1 MSTHF
6 LVIYRPPR
14 PTFADDATPDEERVI
29 GSHFQ
34 YLKRLLAEGK
44 LLIAGPCE
52 DASMG
57 LAVLEC
63 ENQEEA
69 RSILA
74 ADPAIQGKVFTG
86 EIKPYRVSLFRK

>member
-1 MSTHF
+1 MAHF
-6 LVIYRPPR
+6 LLIYRPPR
-14 PTFADDATPDEERVI
+14 PTFHSDATAEEERVI

-44 LLIAGPCE
+44 LLLAGPCE

-57 LAVLEC
+57 LAVIEC
-63 ENQEEA
+63 GSLDEA

-74 ADPAIQGKVFTG
+74 ADPAVQGKVFTG
-86 EIKPYRVSLFRK
+86 EIKLYRVSLFRK

>member
-1 MSTHF
+1 MPHF

-14 PTFADDATPDEERVI
+14 PTFAADATPEEERVV

-34 YLKRLLAEGK
+34 FLKRLLAEGK
-44 LLIAGPCE
+44 LLLAGPCE

-57 LAVLEC
+57 LAVIEC
-63 ENQEEA
+63 DNLDEA

-74 ADPAIQGKVFTG
+74 ADPAVQGRVFTG
-86 EIKPYRVSLFRK
+86 EIKPYRVSLFRT

>member
-1 MSTHF
+1 MAHF

-14 PTFADDATPDEERVI
+14 PTFNDDATADEERII
-29 GSHFQ
+29 GIHFQ

-57 LAVLEC
+57 LAVIEC
-63 ENQEEA
+63 ENQDEA

-74 ADPAIQGKVFTG
+74 ADPAIEGKVFTG

>member
-74 ADPAIQGKVFTG
+74 ADPAIQGRVFTG

>member
-6 LVIYRPPR
+6 LVINRPPR

-74 ADPAIQGKVFTG
+74 ADPAIQGRVFTG

>member
-1 MSTHF
+1 MAHF

-14 PTFADDATPDEERVI
+14 PTFHEDATAEEERVI

-34 YLKRLLAEGK
+34 YLKRLLADGK

-52 DASMG
+52 DGSMG
-57 LAVLEC
+57 LAVIEC
-63 ENQEEA
+63 ESQEEA

-74 ADPAIQGKVFTG
+74 ADPAVQGHVFTG

>member
-1 MSTHF
+1 MAHF

-14 PTFADDATPDEERVI
+14 PTFNDDATADEERVI
-29 GSHFQ
+29 GIHFQ

-44 LLIAGPCE
+44 LLMAGPCE

-63 ENQEEA
+63 ESQDEA

-74 ADPAIQGKVFTG
+74 ADPAIVGKIFTG

>member
-1 MSTHF
+1 MAHF

-14 PTFADDATPDEERVI
+14 PTFAQDATDSEERVI
-29 GSHFQ
+29 GEHFV

-57 LAVLEC
+57 IAVYETQD
-63 ENQEEA
+63 EEEA
-69 RSILA
+69 RNILA
-74 ADPAIQGKVFTG
+74 EDPAVLGRVFTG
-86 EIKPYRVSLFRK
+86 EIKPYRVSLFRKS

>member
-1 MSTHF
+1 MAHF

-14 PTFADDATPDEERVI
+14 PTFNEDATADEERII
-29 GSHFQ
+29 GMHFQ

-44 LLIAGPCE
+44 LLMAGPCE

-57 LAVLEC
+57 IAVLEC
-63 ENQEEA
+63 ESQEEA

-74 ADPAIQGKVFTG
+74 GDPAVQGKVFTG

>member
-1 MSTHF
+1 MPHF

-14 PTFADDATPDEERVI
+14 PTFADDATPEEERVV

-34 YLKRLLAEGK
+34 FLKRLLAEGK
-44 LLIAGPCE
+44 LLLAGPCE

-57 LAVLEC
+57 LAVIEC
-63 ENQEEA
+63 DNLDEA

-74 ADPAIQGKVFTG
+74 ADPAVQGRVFTG
-86 EIKPYRVSLFRK
+86 EIKPYRVSLFRT

>member
-1 MSTHF
+1 MAHF

-14 PTFADDATPDEERVI
+14 PTFAQDATEEEGRVI
-29 GSHFQ
+29 AAHFE
-34 YLKRLLAEGK
+34 YLRKLLAEGK

-57 LAVLEC
+57 IAVYETKD
-63 ENQEEA
+63 EEEA
-69 RSILA
+69 RKILA
-74 ADPAIQGKVFTG
+74 LDPAVTGRVFTG

>member
-1 MSTHF
+1 MAHF

-14 PTFADDATPDEERVI
+14 PTFAADATLEEERVV

-34 YLKRLLAEGK
+34 FLKRLLAEGK
-44 LLIAGPCE
+44 LLLAGPCE

-57 LAVLEC
+57 LAVIEC
-63 ENQEEA
+63 DNLDEA

-74 ADPAIQGKVFTG
+74 ADPAVQGRVFTG
-86 EIKPYRVSLFRK
+86 EIKPYRVSLFRT